1 MEESRSKRLLHETRS
16 STRAKAQGRA
26 QSWLK
31 LLGEMGKETLDF
43 LQEMVRHKTTTKT
56 TQHEAMPFCDCASA
70 LNEAMSGEPDQ
81 PPPKSSHKS
90 YGDTGEGLQKEVN
103 SVANSGD
110 NGEGPP
116 KEANS
121 VAPAPP
127 IRVYDFDF
135 FGNPIE
141 KKQYKPPPTQLFS
154 PTHRFSVKED
164 CSESMMVPPENERK
178 VDEAIRKEVIRHM
191 NTKPGFMG
199 GLANFLSCANPDD
212 AESTV
217 AKDIGNDAKLSTLF
231 SSIKN
236 AKTRR
241 TLLEFELQSQ
251 LNELRRQNLEMEE
264 SYKQQIAAE
273 LSQKAILQAQL
284 QAKLIQM
291 VEGRMTVEMQLERMN
306 SRNGFLR
313 LPMAVGTPDDGEE
326 SPSSTITTPA
336 STTRTPAC
344 DIDPVSGNLAQAM
357 SSAKG
362 LQPSGAPRSRL
373 ASLKDSF
380 GLAVVIENQSSQ
392 IEVDSPVSAIA
403 GSPIDLT
410 GKSKSCAALV
420 IAPDA
425 EPVDSGPLPVA
436 TPVSAE

>member
-1 MEESRSKRLLHETRS
+1 
-16 STRAKAQGRA
+16 
-26 QSWLK
+26 
-31 LLGEMGKETLDF
+31 
-43 LQEMVRHKTTTKT
+43 
-56 TQHEAMPFCDCASA
+56 
-70 LNEAMSGEPDQ
+70 
-81 PPPKSSHKS
+81 
-90 YGDTGEGLQKEVN
+90 
-103 SVANSGD
+103 
-110 NGEGPP
+110 
-116 KEANS
+116 
-121 VAPAPP
+121 
-127 IRVYDFDF
+127 
-135 FGNPIE
+135 
-141 KKQYKPPPTQLFS
+141 
-154 PTHRFSVKED
+154 
-164 CSESMMVPPENERK
+164 
-178 VDEAIRKEVIRHM
+178 
-191 NTKPGFMG
+191 
-199 GLANFLSCANPDD
+199 
-212 AESTV
+212 
-217 AKDIGNDAKLSTLF
+217 
-231 SSIKN
+231 
-236 AKTRR
+236 
-241 TLLEFELQSQ
+241 
-251 LNELRRQNLEMEE
+251 
-264 SYKQQIAAE
+264 
-273 LSQKAILQAQL
+273 
-284 QAKLIQM
+284 M

-373 ASLKDSF
+373 ASSKDSF
-380 GLAVVIENQSSQ
+380 GLAVVVENQSSQ